1 MKTFITSSV
10 AALVILGSSP
20 SLAQDGVA
28 LGMGTITDT
37 ATASA
42 LDTTGTTSYG
52 TSNHRAQYQ
61 LSDLLTAVTEDVR
74 SELSSFLGMALEQE
88 QGSKT
93 YSTTGEATEVASAY

>member
-1 MKTFITSSV
+1 MKTLITSSV
-10 AALVILGSSP
+10 AALVLLGSLP

-28 LGMGTITDT
+28 LGMGTIADAGAART
-37 ATASA
+37 
-42 LDTTGTTSYG
+42 LDTTSATSYG

-74 SELSSFLGMALEQE
+74 SELSSFLGMALERE

-93 YSTTGEATEVASAY
+93 YSGTDESTEVASAY